1 MIGGNAIP
9 LNQLQSLPPNLE
21 AEIAG
26 VAKTAA
32 AHGFGLQKKE
42 LKEFTQNV
50 VIQAW
55 ELESEC
61 GTYLKKHC
69 QFVNK
74 CPSDEWVTDF
84 MSRHHLSLR
93 LPSMQEKVRKEA
105 ASDPFLIFEFYN
117 ILKNELDN
125 LGILNK
131 PSHIFNCDE
140 SAFFVDPVRGRIVSE
155 TGVSVF
161 HSTAGSGRE
170 CITAMAT
177 VNAAGKCLP
186 PLVIFKAK
194 NLYSAWQGS
203 SAVPGTTYAVSDN
216 GWMQTNVFV
225 SWFDTFLRQV
235 KERPLL
241 LVFDGHRTHI
251 GLDLIKCAKDN
262 NVSLLKLPS
271 HTTSQ

>member
-1 MIGGNAIP
+1 MFISYYSAFTFFNCSFFCFRFDMPRTYIRKKESQVDYQKVAECVKAIREQGLSIRNAAAQISIDKSVIHRHLKASYTQMVLSP
-9 LNQLQSLPPNLE
+9 PGRLQSLPPHLE

-50 VIQAW
+50 VIQTW

-170 CITAMAT
+170 CITAMAK
-177 VNAAGKCLP
+177 VNEKLVFCLAGK
-186 PLVIFKAK
+186 
-194 NLYSAWQGS
+194 
-203 SAVPGTTYAVSDN
+203 
-216 GWMQTNVFV
+216 
-225 SWFDTFLRQV
+225 
-235 KERPLL
+235 
-241 LVFDGHRTHI
+241 
-251 GLDLIKCAKDN
+251 
-262 NVSLLKLPS
+262 
-271 HTTSQ
+271 